1 MCSCI
6 YWVAAIDLLS
16 IGARRANYTIFMSW
30 WGPAAYADIYSYWT
44 MVRLRTA
51 SLLGLASEP
60 QLKQRSSELARP
72 SQLPPSASPEL
83 RPMVLLP
90 RELHAERTI

>member
-1 MCSCI
+1 
-6 YWVAAIDLLS
+6 
-16 IGARRANYTIFMSW
+16 
-30 WGPAAYADIYSYWT
+30 

-90 RELHAERTI
+90 RELHTERTI

>member
-1 MCSCI
+1 MTSTLRNTRMTDPPI
-6 YWVAAIDLLS
+6 
-16 IGARRANYTIFMSW
+16 R
-30 WGPAAYADIYSYWT
+30 PAYADIYSYWT

-90 RELHAERTI
+90 RELHTERTI